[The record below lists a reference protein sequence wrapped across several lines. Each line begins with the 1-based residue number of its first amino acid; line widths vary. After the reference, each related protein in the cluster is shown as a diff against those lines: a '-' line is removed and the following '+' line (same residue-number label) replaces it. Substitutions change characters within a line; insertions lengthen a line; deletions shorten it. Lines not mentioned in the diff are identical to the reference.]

1 MFSFNIYEEDNC
13 LLIIYEEKILFRTYE
28 DKVFAQYLSR
38 GQNVCSKFMK
48 RIKKLYWK
56 ENEKVQNRCLY
67 FNIEKIKNEV
77 WYETFILRS

>member
-1 MFSFNIYEEDNC
+1 MLNIYQ
-13 LLIIYEEKILFRTYE
+13 E
-28 DKVFAQYLSR
+28 DKVIGHIVSR

-48 RIKKLYWK
+48 RIKKLYWN

-67 FNIEKIKNEV
+67 FSIEKIKNEV